1 MILQIYTG
9 SMTHPWQN
17 MYKQNAPL
25 SLQIKYLMKT
35 NITKNIRLLFLAVP
49 LISFSIISGCASHK
63 TSKIVPSAQEINLKF
78 IEEMQ
83 NAIISNEKKIT
94 SIKTNA
100 NIKLKSPMFRVPV
113 KFKGVLRY
121 NQPNSI
127 RLVASKYSYTLFDMV
142 YNNTKLFLY
151 IPQDR
156 SVFSGPIDR
165 STKIKITDL
174 TIRPY
179 DIVNIFNFEEHL
191 KDKDITI
198 KQDKDE
204 WVVHVYDP
212 HDNPKRLLSTI
223 YIDNNKNVTKH
234 KLMDK
239 KGKTDTLI
247 TFNDYKE
254 IDGCRIPHGIKIK
267 WPYSSTYL
275 IFAFNDL
282 VVNEELSAQ
291 MFDFNQPDGT
301 TIVPISMLQ

>member
-1 MILQIYTG
+1 
-9 SMTHPWQN
+9 
-17 MYKQNAPL
+17 
-25 SLQIKYLMKT
+25 MKT
-35 NITKNIRLLFLAVP
+35 NITKKTRLLFLVVP
-49 LISFSIISGCASHK
+49 LVSFSIISGCASHK
-63 TSKIVPSAQEINLKF
+63 TSKIIPASPETNLSL
-78 IEEMQ
+78 IDEMQ

-100 NIKLKSPMFRVPV
+100 IIKLKSPMTRVPV

-127 RLVASKYSYTLFDMV
+127 RLVASKYSYTLFDML
-142 YNNTKLFLY
+142 YNNTQFTLY

-156 SVFSGPIDR
+156 SVFFGSIDR
-165 STKIKITDL
+165 HTKIKITDL

-198 KQDKDE
+198 KQDKEE
-204 WVVHVYDP
+204 WIVNVYDP
-212 HDNPKRLLSTI
+212 HNSPKRLLSTI
-223 YIDNNKNVTKH
+223 YIDSNKNVTKH
-234 KLMDK
+234 ELMDK
-239 KGKTDTLI
+239 KGKRDTLI
-247 TFNDYKE
+247 TFDDYKE

-282 VVNEELSAQ
+282 EVNEELSTQ
-291 MFDFNQPDGT
+291 MFDFNQPEGT

>member
-1 MILQIYTG
+1 
-9 SMTHPWQN
+9 
-17 MYKQNAPL
+17 
-25 SLQIKYLMKT
+25 MKT
-35 NITKNIRLLFLAVP
+35 NSTKKIRLLFLVVP

-63 TSKIVPSAQEINLKF
+63 TSKIVPAAPKTNLML
-78 IEEMQ
+78 IDEMQ
-83 NAIISNEKKIT
+83 NAIISNERKIT

-100 NIKLKSPMFRVPV
+100 IIKLKSPMTRVPV

-142 YNNTKLFLY
+142 YNNTQFTLY

-156 SVFSGPIDR
+156 SVFSGSIDR
-165 STKIKITDL
+165 HTKIKITDL

-198 KQDKDE
+198 KQDKEE
-204 WVVHVYDP
+204 WIVHVYDP
-212 HDNPKRLLSTI
+212 NNSPKRLLSTI
-223 YIDNNKNVTKH
+223 YIDSNKNVTKH
-234 KLMDK
+234 ELMDK
-239 KGKTDTLI
+239 KGKRDTLI

-282 VVNEELSAQ
+282 VVNEELSSE
-291 MFDFNQPDGT
+291 MFDFNQPGGT